1 MARELICNV
10 YNYQWTT
17 VGSGGS
23 GSIPTPAQ
31 VDTWLARI
39 KDCGFTAIAINE
51 RLSAFTGTS
60 WNFWSTNA
68 LVGSSETIL
77 HRLEASGLKILL
89 RIWADLPDAT
99 IRAAI
104 SEAYG
109 PECIGPDFDGYALN
123 AYAPKSAQALAAMA
137 SALMD
142 QGVYDAIDWIVV
154 GWDGTGEVDDVR
166 GFVGQPTLTRPARP
180 AAEGI
185 SRTAVATGR
194 AVAGPRTVRIND
206 ATEAMGI
213 MFRAVSA
220 ELGNSKPIGCMRGSA
235 WQNQPKR
242 RTLPYFPDETFAQS
256 NDANQC
262 PNAWVIGSAPT
273 WSGPFYPSPY
283 EHPQQEAV
291 CFSCDLIRGTGT
303 QHGVLEAD
311 VLGFSEMDPGLGD
324 FDDISEEIVRRATWC
339 YERGVSFMFTHWV
352 YSSSAPA
359 NITGLNVWQDTIS
372 DSIVPLLDEEDLP
385 LLSPIQTAP
394 FLVDGTNLNNCNYIA
409 DAVGYWRTAGGALD
423 SSVPLAFAYALA

>member
-39 KDCGFTAIAINE
+39 KDCGFTALAINE

-137 SALMD
+137 AALKD
-142 QGVYDAIDWIVV
+142 QGLYDAVDWIVV

-194 AVAGPRTVRIND
+194 AVAGPRIVRIND
-206 ATEAMGI
+206 ANEAMGI
-213 MFRAVSA
+213 MFRAVCA

-262 PNAWVIGSAPT
+262 PNAWVIGSGPT

-283 EHPQQEAV
+283 TGHEQEEAV
-291 CFSCDLIRGTGT
+291 CFSADIIRGAGM
-303 QHGVLEAD
+303 QQGVLEAD
-311 VLGFSEMDPGLGD
+311 VLGFSGMMPGGTEEAIKAEMVVRAGRCLERDVGL
-324 FDDISEEIVRRATWC
+324 
-339 YERGVSFMFTHWV
+339 MFAHWV
-352 YSSSAPA
+352 YESSGVDF
-359 NITGLNVWQDTIS
+359 TGLDVWQETIS
-372 DSIVPLLDEEDLP
+372 DGIAPLLDELNRPSLTPVAAD
-385 LLSPIQTAP
+385 P
-394 FLVDGTNLNNCNYIA
+394 FLVSAANLNNYDYIA
-409 DAVGYWRTAGGALD
+409 DAVDYWRTAGGAPGT
-423 SSVPLAFAYALA
+423 SVPLAFAYTLP

>member
-23 GSIPTPAQ
+23 GIIPTPAQ
-31 VDTWLARI
+31 VDTWLDRLN
-39 KDCGFTAIAINE
+39 DCGFTALAINE
-51 RLSAFTGTS
+51 RLSAFTGTA
-60 WNFWSTNA
+60 WNFWCTNA

-89 RIWADLPDAT
+89 RIWADLPNAT

-104 SEAYG
+104 REHYG

-123 AYAPKSAQALAAMA
+123 VYAPKSADALADMA
-137 SALMD
+137 AALKA
-142 QGVYDAIDWIVV
+142 QGIYDAVDWIVV

-166 GFVGQPTLTRPARP
+166 GFIGQPTLTRPARP

-194 AVAGPRTVRIND
+194 AVAGPRIVRIND
-206 ATEAMGI
+206 ANEAMGI
-213 MFRAVSA
+213 MFRAVCA

-235 WQNQPKR
+235 WENQPKR
-242 RTLPYFPDETFAQS
+242 RTLPYFPGETFAQS

-262 PNAWVIGSAPT
+262 LLSWVIGEDPS

-283 EHPQQEAV
+283 TGHEQEEAV
-291 CFSCDLIRGTGT
+291 CFSADIIRGAGM
-303 QHGVLEAD
+303 QQGVLEAD
-311 VLGFSEMDPGLGD
+311 VLGLGTMEPGGD
-324 FDDISEEIVRRATWC
+324 LEALQAELVTRAGRC

-352 YSSSAPA
+352 YESSDPDMS
-359 NITGLNVWQDTIS
+359 GLNRWQSTIS
-372 DSIVPLLDEEDLP
+372 GDIVPLLDELNLP
-385 LLSPIQTAP
+385 TLAPVSADP
-394 FLVDGTNLNNCNYIA
+394 FLVSAANLNNYDYIA
-409 DAVGYWRTAGGALD
+409 DAVDYWRTAGGALAT
-423 SSVPLAFAYALA
+423 SVPLAFEYALP